1 MQTLAQEGDAYAF
14 GVMLYE
20 LYCSK
25 PAWANLSTGEIIS
38 AKLRSHASVSLQLVP
53 DAPPALQV
61 LVCLPLA
68 VSVHLLLCSSCCMC
82 PVSESAMCPVWLKQ
96 YITAQTAITISNDN

>member
-1 MQTLAQEGDAYAF
+1 VQTVVQEGDAYAF

-38 AKLRSHASVSLQLVP
+38 AKLRSHAGESLQLVP

-61 LVCLPLA
+61 LVCLSLA
-68 VSVHLLLCSSCCMC
+68 VSVPVCFCAHDAVHVARLNQLCVLCGSGC
-82 PVSESAMCPVWLKQ
+82 A
-96 YITAQTAITISNDN
+96 